1 MSTKPRNTHWTL
13 RFTEIGVVLLFSAT
27 SQAAAQN
34 TSRAKPDTLRIVT
47 EPAVVSPVPVH
58 ELARLAEPAALVSA
72 TEGAQLA
79 VQKSLQ
85 AALEL
90 RHAFEPQNVPQ
101 DVRIM
106 QNIVSTALSEV
117 KAPEL
122 PKSLAGD
129 STAGRI
135 GAVVSPS
142 GENVYVY
149 SGLRGSSFF
158 GRGDVS
164 GFYMKGYGYIFTVHW
179 PVGSAFALPRVVV
192 TREGQTERVRRSDT
206 RSKDYAAW
214 AGEYRQ
220 RLSNALR
227 DVIAGYGS
235 TLHRAQPGESIT
247 FLADFGGAD
256 SASVTMTVKTSAL
269 HGTDVAANRGSIQVS
284 RGQGGMSPS
293 LQKQLQIMSGIIDTS
308 LNPDRSDRGTVW
320 SSYFGGRAQ
329 PQYVP
334 GYGVFFRKTAR
345 LSTVRAFVRQ
355 STGSARAEVID
366 STEAA
371 ARKTYKEHLEQLRQ
385 KTAEILA
392 TYGPT
397 LTALKD
403 GDWVGI
409 YYDVGSAAGLL
420 SGGMDNYLVQARMS
434 DIRQAAAQSDPA
446 AWLAGRLVTN
456 EKEE

>member
-1 MSTKPRNTHWTL
+1 MSTKPRTTHRRL

-27 SQAAAQN
+27 SQAAAQ
-34 TSRAKPDTLRIVT
+34 AHPDTLRVVT
-47 EPAVVSPVPVH
+47 EPAVVSPVPVPVH
-58 ELARLAEPAALVSA
+58 ELVPLAEEAALASTLKTSA
-72 TEGAQLA
+72 AYVDGALA
-79 VQKSLQ
+79 
-85 AALEL
+85 L

-106 QNIVSTALSEV
+106 QNITSTALSEV

-122 PKSLAGD
+122 PKSLADD
-129 STAGRI
+129 STGGRI
-135 GAVVSPS
+135 GAVVSSS
-142 GENVYVY
+142 GDNVYVY

-192 TREGQTERVRRSDT
+192 TREGRSERVRSDDT

-214 AGEYRQ
+214 ADGYRR
-220 RLSNALR
+220 RLSDALR

-235 TLHRAQPGESIT
+235 TLRRAQPGESIT
-247 FLADFGGAD
+247 FLADFGGGD
-256 SASVTMTVKTSAL
+256 SASVTMTVKASAL
-269 HGTDVAANRGSIQVS
+269 HGTDVEANRGAIQVS
-284 RGQGGMSPS
+284 RGQDGMSPS

-308 LNPDRSDRGTVW
+308 LHPGSSDRETYLSNFVGA
-320 SSYFGGRAQ
+320 YFGGRAE

-345 LSTVRAFVRQ
+345 LSTARAFVRM
-355 STGSARAEVID
+355 STGSARAEVMD
-366 STEAA
+366 STEAT
-371 ARKTYKEHLEQLRQ
+371 ARKTYRAHLDTLRQ

-403 GDWVGI
+403 DDWVGI

-420 SGGMDNYLVQARMS
+420 SGGIDNYLVQARMR
-434 DIRQAAAQSDPA
+434 DIRQAAGQSNPA
-446 AWLAGRLVTN
+446 AWLDQRLVTN

>member
-1 MSTKPRNTHWTL
+1 MKMSTKPRTTHRRL

-27 SQAAAQN
+27 SQAAAQ
-34 TSRAKPDTLRIVT
+34 AHPDTLRVAPAPIVS
-47 EPAVVSPVPVH
+47 PVPVPVH
-58 ELARLAEPAALVSA
+58 ELVPLAE
-72 TEGAQLA
+72 
-79 VQKSLQ
+79 Q
-85 AALEL
+85 AALASTL
-90 RHAFEPQNVPQ
+90 TTSARYVDGALALMHAFEPQNVPQ

-129 STAGRI
+129 STASSSTS
-135 GAVVSPS
+135 VVSSS
-142 GENVYVY
+142 GDNVYVY
-149 SGLRGSSFF
+149 SNLRGSSFF
-158 GRGDVS
+158 GRGNVS
-164 GFYMKGYGYIFTVHW
+164 GFYMKGYGYIFTVRW

-192 TREGQTERVRRSDT
+192 AREGKTERVRTSDT
-206 RSKDYAAW
+206 DSKDYAVW
-214 AGEYRQ
+214 ADGYRR
-220 RLSNALR
+220 RLSDALR

-235 TLHRAQPGESIT
+235 TLRRAQPGESIT
-247 FLADFGGAD
+247 FLADFGGGD
-256 SASVTMTVKTSAL
+256 SASVTMTVKASAL
-269 HGTDVAANRGSIQVS
+269 HGTDVEANRAAIQVS

-308 LNPDRSDRGTVW
+308 LHPGSSDRETYLSNYVGA
-320 SSYFGGRAQ
+320 YFGGRAE

-345 LSTVRAFVRQ
+345 LSTARAFVRM
-355 STGSARAEVID
+355 STGSARAEVMD
-366 STEAA
+366 STEAT
-371 ARKTYKEHLEQLRQ
+371 ARKTYRAHLDTLRRT
-385 KTAEILA
+385 TAEILA

-403 GDWVGI
+403 DDWVGI

-420 SGGMDNYLVQARMS
+420 SGGMDNYLVQARMR
-434 DIRQAAAQSDPA
+434 DIRQAAGQSDPA
-446 AWLAGRLVTN
+446 AWLEQRLVTN